1 MHPQRAQEI
10 GQAVDRGLRHWQLSN
25 TAKVQRSTGASRQ
38 PRERGEDVVRPMPR
52 RPVAHKIETAQVTLP
67 MARKVEFKPGLFR
80 PFVRLLVWLWV
91 ATRFLSGN
99 ALDAVLGR
107 GSVERRAVRFRE
119 AIEQA
124 GASLIKVGQQL
135 SLRADL
141 LPYAYCIE
149 LGKLLDRVPAIA
161 TSEAIAIIERNLGR
175 PLADVF
181 DTFDPVAIG
190 SASLACVYQAVLK
203 TGERV
208 AVKVQRPRIGQLI
221 AADLR
226 ALDWLMIMGEMLTLI
241 RPGTTGQFR
250 RELSKMLLS
259 ELNFRAEAR
268 YNEMFRLRAE
278 KDDEGI
284 TAPRVFFEYCTEEVL
299 VNELV
304 SGVWMWELMVAVDQK
319 DQEFLAN
326 VRRTGIEPGKVARR
340 LVRALH
346 RELLE
351 HLFFH
356 ADPHPA
362 NLVVLPDSRIC
373 FVDFGAVGRFSTETR
388 NTWRE
393 LQFHM
398 QRHDI
403 ERMVRSS
410 ITLAGRL
417 PPINVDNALQAL
429 DEIYADWVY
438 AVSSTD
444 AEWWERSTSQN
455 WLRYI
460 NAARQYGIPVSLETI
475 QFFRATFLYDTI
487 IVRLD
492 KDIDPIKEWSRYA
505 RQAGKEARQRVHR
518 SWEKRSDG
526 PTGEDYLRFEQLAD
540 IVNQFMFRLQRSV
553 EDPIFQFKETV
564 GKIAYGISA
573 VLRLAYAAGII
584 VGIAFL
590 ADLISNQF
598 LGLDIQ
604 WVGMIQE
611 VTGYSPWVKFGL
623 LVILL
628 VVARQVLIR
637 LGEPEARRS

>member
-1 MHPQRAQEI
+1 MHPQRAEEI

-25 TAKVQRSTGASRQ
+25 AAKSRRLAGPSQ
-38 PRERGEDVVRPMPR
+38 PTRGRDRDVVQPMPR
-52 RPVAHKIETAQVTLP
+52 RPVAHKIEAAQVTLP
-67 MARKVEFKPGLFR
+67 MARKVVFKPGVLL
-80 PFVRLLVWLWV
+80 PCARLLVWLWV
-91 ATRFLSGN
+91 AIRFFFGN
-99 ALDAVLGR
+99 AWDAALRR

-119 AIEQA
+119 SIERA
-124 GASLIKVGQQL
+124 GASFIKVGQQL

-141 LPYAYCIE
+141 LPYAYCAE
-149 LGKLLDRVPAIA
+149 LGKLLDRVPAIP
-161 TSEAIAIIERNLGR
+161 TSQAIAIIERNLGR

-190 SASLACVYQAVLK
+190 SASLACVYQAALK

-208 AVKVQRPRIGQLI
+208 AVKVRRPRIGQLL

-226 ALDWLMIMGEMLTLI
+226 ALDWLMIIGETLTLI
-241 RPGTTGQFR
+241 RPGTTRQFR
-250 RELSKMLLS
+250 RELGKMLLG

-319 DQEFLAN
+319 DEEFLAN
-326 VRRTGIEPGKVARR
+326 LRQRGIEPGKVARR

-362 NLVVLPDSRIC
+362 NLVVLPDSRVC
-373 FVDFGAVGRFSTETR
+373 FIDFGAIGRFSTETR

-417 PPINVDNALQAL
+417 PPINVDDALQAL

-460 NAARQYGIPVSLETI
+460 NAARHFGIPVSLETI

-492 KDIDPIKEWSRYA
+492 KDIDPIKEWKRYA
-505 RQAGKEARQRVHR
+505 RRAGKEARERVHR
-518 SWEKRSDG
+518 SWEQRSEG

-540 IVNQFMFRLQRSV
+540 IVNQFMFRLQRTV

-564 GKIAYGISA
+564 GKIAYGIST
-573 VLRLAYAAGII
+573 VLRLAFAAGM
-584 VGIAFL
+584 VLAAAFL
-590 ADLISNQF
+590 ADLVSNQF

-604 WVGMIQE
+604 WVGMIHE
-611 VTGYSPWVKFGL
+611 AINYSPWVKFGL
-623 LVILL
+623 LAILL
-628 VVARQVLIR
+628 VATRQVLIR
-637 LGEPEARRS
+637 MREPETRRN